1 MAEKVSLNEMIEQ
14 IRAWQRETKNFRN
27 DSWMQESF
35 QNRLQELFDEL
46 APIVTEANS
55 FTHPDN
61 DPRLKDDKQ
70 K

>member
-1 MAEKVSLNEMIEQ
+1 MAEKVSLNDMIEQ

-46 APIVTEANS
+46 APIITEANS
-55 FTHPDN
+55 YAHPSN
-61 DPRLKDDKQ
+61 DPHLKDDEQ